1 MRVQND
7 LDRFHLVMDVID
19 RLPQLGSRGAY
30 LKQALRDK
38 LIEHKH
44 YINQHGQDMPE
55 VRNWKW
61 DPHEKDAGKADSDAQ
76 SGHEANKSA
85 EPKTMRKAS

>member
-1 MRVQND
+1 
-7 LDRFHLVMDVID
+7 LVMDVID
-19 RLPQLGSRGAY
+19 RVPELSSRGAY

-61 DPHEKDAGKADSDAQ
+61 DPHEKDAGTADDSAP
-76 SGHEANKSA
+76 SGLEANKAA